1 MSGRH
6 LLDTNVVVAL
16 LNAEDAVTAR
26 LDALPEVFL
35 SIVTLGELYFGAANS
50 GRPEANAARVSDFA
64 ATCTLVGV
72 DADTARR
79 YGQLR
84 LELKKKGRPIP
95 ENDLWIAA
103 CALQH
108 GLVVATR
115 DRHFENVEGLEIEA
129 W

>member
-16 LNAEDAVTAR
+16 LNGEAEVTAR
-26 LDALPEVFL
+26 IDALPEVFL
-35 SIVTLGELYFGAANS
+35 SIAVLGELYFGAANS

-64 ATCTLVGV
+64 GTCTLVV
-72 DADTARR
+72 PDAETARR

-84 LELKKKGRPIP
+84 VELKKKGRPIP

-103 CALQH
+103 SALQH
-108 GLVVATR
+108 GLTLATR
-115 DRHFENVEGLEIEA
+115 DLHFGHVAGLDIEA